1 MVYLLFIHRQRTTYW
16 KFKEINS
23 TEHRRKG
30 LCPLTPKE
38 VGIFLSGLGYP
49 STTLIYIAAGEI
61 YGGDYSMA
69 ELKKQFPNLIR
80 KVTRF
85 PWWHLQFNMHLRI
98 LIYQTNA
105 WCPFKRWAC
114 FEDGTWRWTSFSG
127 NRFCILWASKWQ
139 VYLELKEF
147 SRSFYFELRFEF
159 NPSQAKNENV

>member
-1 MVYLLFIHRQRTTYW
+1 MNYALLGSQFYFSFCFSFLSSLNSLAMQYCIGIERVFWLMVYLLFIHKQRTTYW

-69 ELKKQFPNLIR
+69 ELKKQFPNLIC
-80 KVTRF
+80 KVTGF

-98 LIYQTNA
+98 
-105 WCPFKRWAC
+105 
-114 FEDGTWRWTSFSG
+114 
-127 NRFCILWASKWQ
+127 
-139 VYLELKEF
+139 
-147 SRSFYFELRFEF
+147 
-159 NPSQAKNENV
+159 